1 MCVPSVNHK
10 IEMERDKCNSE
21 DDSYSESSDH
31 DNTHTETAASS
42 SRRRDDTVVEKTQKK
57 RKSRKSSLAST
68 WFTYLILPGI
78 THPLRIRFPRGK
90 LPVCVK
96 CKGQF
101 KTRKYCREPPR
112 NHRSLPWCTTYICIT
127 FNESCF
133 DKDDKLK
140 SQPFITKLLEHTKD
154 SPSATPW
161 RPYKFTEK
169 RDIITVKKSNK
180 SPNNSTEES
189 LLKSL
194 PMCADCKQ
202 KRYTGTFCRGKNTP
216 HRYLPWNT
224 IYVDADIWREGDEP
238 ATDKADEAVLE
249 KMRKIDESYEQKPIR
264 NPFAQVHASRTLF
277 VQISATD
284 CTVEVS
290 SFTHT
295 SFTLKIFMNSHLS
308 IFLSLYC
315 CFFLL
320 DNKWVEFDQVKAS
333 SMIEESKYKTPLR
346 NAKRA
351 KVSSSIDETQSLP
364 YNQSHVKGSSR
375 DVFQAYNYGS
385 IPYYYPQ
392 SHHFAHP
399 AMAEA
404 HNQYASMNHA
414 QFHYMSPVVNDHT
427 IVRDH
432 YSPSEQP
439 PYYTYHMPLAQGYLH
454 EHDQHTIPPPMNPNA
469 IDPHTHALHQN
480 HYVPSHNPYTSHYLT
495 NTIHANERESMH
507 GYYNTMSRD
516 LNNDLQNNYNS
527 RVTEENQGQQANPP
541 SESGEKRKKED
552 EEVNTFE
559 C

>member
-1 MCVPSVNHK
+1 MFIQNHK

-21 DDSYSESSDH
+21 DDSYSESTDH

-42 SRRRDDTVVEKTQKK
+42 SRRRDDTVVGKTQKK
-57 RKSRKSSLAST
+57 RKSRKSSLTST

-78 THPLRIRFPRGK
+78 THPLKIRFPRGK

-133 DKDDKLK
+133 EKDDKLK
-140 SQPFITKLLEHTKD
+140 SQPFITKLLEHSKD
-154 SPSATPW
+154 SPSATAW

-224 IYVDADIWREGDEP
+224 IYVDANIWREGDEP
-238 ATDKADEAVLE
+238 ATDKADEAVLD
-249 KMRKIDESYEQKPIR
+249 KMRKTDGSSEQKPIR
-264 NPFAQVHASRTLF
+264 NPFAQVHSSRTLF

-284 CTVEVS
+284 CTVE
-290 SFTHT
+290 
-295 SFTLKIFMNSHLS
+295 
-308 IFLSLYC
+308 
-315 CFFLL
+315 
-320 DNKWVEFDQVKAS
+320 WVEFDQVKAS

-351 KVSSSIDETQSLP
+351 KVSSSIDETQSLT

-392 SHHFAHP
+392 GHHFSHP
-399 AMAEA
+399 TMAEA
-404 HNQYASMNHA
+404 HNQYASMNHP
-414 QFHYMSPVVNDHT
+414 QFHYMSPVINDHT

-432 YSPSEQP
+432 YNPGEQP
-439 PYYTYHMPLAQGYLH
+439 PYYAYHMPLAQGYLN
-454 EHDQHTIPPPMNPNA
+454 EHDQHVIPPPMNPSG
-469 IDPHTHALHQN
+469 IDPHALHQN
-480 HYVPSHNPYTSHYLT
+480 HYVSSHNPYTSHYLT
-495 NTIHANERESMH
+495 NTIHANERESMQ

-516 LNNDLQNNYNS
+516 LNNDLQNYDNS
-527 RVTEENQGQQANPP
+527 RVTEQNQGQQANPP
-541 SESGEKRKKED
+541 SESGEKRKRED
-552 EEVNTFE
+552 EEVNSFA